1 MRIKAKDPRLVSLMG
16 EFMRIYLPGVRNRDK
31 DTIDSYR
38 YSINL
43 FVTYLESKQKVTVLT
58 MQSSDFSQKN
68 IVEFMAW
75 LKSERNNVAPTINHR
90 LSDLRGFCKYL
101 YKKNAISLDAYEAIR
116 EISDVDD
123 ERILDFTW
131 LSVNDVYLV
140 LKSTDSNRE
149 TVRRLMS
156 ISTEK
161 ERNIGLHPYPR
172 KYGASLKITAKNII
186 QTRLRRIWCF
196 ILSEMARKTKCPV
209 IMSAVYL

>member
-75 LKSERNNVAPTINHR
+75 LKSESHVKSRI
-90 LSDLRGFCKYL
+90 LSSSTSL
-101 YKKNAISLDAYEAIR
+101 ISRIASYASR
-116 EISDVDD
+116 EIAFF
-123 ERILDFTW
+123 L
-131 LSVNDVYLV
+131 
-140 LKSTDSNRE
+140 
-149 TVRRLMS
+149 
-156 ISTEK
+156 
-161 ERNIGLHPYPR
+161 
-172 KYGASLKITAKNII
+172 
-186 QTRLRRIWCF
+186 
-196 ILSEMARKTKCPV
+196 
-209 IMSAVYL
+209 

>member
-1 MRIKAKDPRLVSLMG
+1 
-16 EFMRIYLPGVRNRDK
+16 
-31 DTIDSYR
+31 
-38 YSINL
+38 
-43 FVTYLESKQKVTVLT
+43 

-140 LKSTDSNRE
+140 LK
-149 TVRRLMS
+149 
-156 ISTEK
+156 
-161 ERNIGLHPYPR
+161 
-172 KYGASLKITAKNII
+172 KY
-186 QTRLRRIWCF
+186 R
-196 ILSEMARKTKCPV
+196 
-209 IMSAVYL
+209 